1 MKNSFWT
8 IIFSIINRV
17 LSKNI
22 RQPAQETKNNLQPE
36 ALDVNEDEVV
46 PHVVVDF
53 DEDVLYVDTDGLN
66 VRKTPSKNNKPLDV
80 LIFGEKVE
88 VIEKG
93 EYWFR
98 VNYRD
103 DKKGWVAS
111 QYLTEENP
119 KTSTSE
125 ARRELSKNF
134 PIFKKGRPN
143 LARDENTKVVREFIN
158 KEFVFDYKTIPLQCT
173 EYVQYKVLK
182 ELEVRINWAGRVGSR
197 NGGDWP
203 GQFTKLKRYRV
214 FDEPKKGRAMS
225 FANPNF
231 NKPYGHVAFVEEV
244 SDSDKSIKISEV
256 NWPSKGIYNERPLS
270 KEQWSQ
276 KWWGAKFIDFT

>member
-1 MKNSFWT
+1 MKKSLWVLILNR
-8 IIFSIINRV
+8 IFSKS
-17 LSKNI
+17 SKE
-22 RQPAQETKNNLQPE
+22 ATQEKQADLQPE
-36 ALDVNEDEVV
+36 ALNMNKDEVA

-66 VRKTPSKNNKPLDV
+66 VRKTPDLNNKPLDI
-80 LIFGEKVE
+80 LKFGEE
-88 VIEKG
+88 VRVTEKG
-93 EYWFR
+93 DYWFK

-103 DKKGWVAS
+103 NKEGWVAS

-119 KTSTSE
+119 KMSTSE
-125 ARRELSKNF
+125 ERRKLSENF
-134 PIFKKGRPN
+134 PIFKKCRPN
-143 LARDENTKVVREFIN
+143 LPNDETTKAVREFIE
-158 KEFVFDYKTIPLQCT
+158 KEFVFDYQKTPLQCT

-182 ELEVRINWAGRVGSR
+182 DLGIRINWAGREGSR

-203 GQFTKLKRYRV
+203 GQFTRLNRYKILNTPKR
-214 FDEPKKGRAMS
+214 GCAMS

-231 NKPYGHVAFVEEV
+231 NKPWGHVAFVEEV
-244 SDSDKSIKISEV
+244 SDIDKSIRISEA

-276 KWWGAKFIDFT
+276 EKWGAKFIDFT